1 MGCPLFAAYLRL
13 SLHNLKGSG
22 ELLVRKGLGGSR
34 LDQTGEDRVRRND
47 RYTIYLS
54 DGQVSWIDL
63 QSYGS
68 LKP

>member
-47 RYTIYLS
+47 RYTISLNRRVSFVFALS
-54 DGQVSWIDL
+54 IM
-63 QSYGS
+63 
-68 LKP
+68 KAT